1 MRTCLSGLLLVLALP
16 ATAQIYKYTDA
27 NGNTAY
33 SQQPPDDTI
42 SERVQ
47 LPALNSV
54 PPPPPSPS
62 TPPAPKS
69 RSSSAEQP
77 YSVLEP
83 ANIADQQAV
92 RANNGNLT
100 VEVLMQPPLQ
110 PEHRLRLLLDGQ
122 PYGQPTDAPHLQLV
136 NIDRGEHNLAVQ
148 VLNDDQVVQQ
158 SQAITFTVLR
168 VHLTR

>member
-1 MRTCLSGLLLVLALP
+1 MRTCLIGLLLVLALP

-27 NGNTAY
+27 NGNAAY
-33 SQQPPDDTI
+33 SQQPPNDAV

-47 LPALNSV
+47 LSPLNSV
-54 PPPPPSPS
+54 APLPPSPS
-62 TPPAPKS
+62 TPPAPKP
-69 RSSSAEQP
+69 RSSSAEP
-77 YSVLEP
+77 YSILEP
-83 ANIADQQAV
+83 ANIPDQQAV

-100 VEVLMQPPLQ
+100 VDVRIQPPLQ

-122 PYGQPTDAPHLQLV
+122 PYGQPGNVPHLQLV

-158 SQAITFTVLR
+158 SQTITFTVLR
-168 VHLTR
+168 VHLNR